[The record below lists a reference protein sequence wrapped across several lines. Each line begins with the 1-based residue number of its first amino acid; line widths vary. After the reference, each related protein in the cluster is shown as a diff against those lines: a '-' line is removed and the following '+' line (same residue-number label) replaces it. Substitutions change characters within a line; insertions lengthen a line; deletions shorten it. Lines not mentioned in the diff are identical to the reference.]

1 MCSAEMISEI
11 PKLSHEARWE
21 IMRFLIE
28 AETESA
34 ILAEN
39 DRRALERFQALDQ
52 MESAD
57 QKNGSR

>member
-1 MCSAEMISEI
+1 
-11 PKLSHEARWE
+11 
-21 IMRFLIE
+21 MRFLIE
-28 AETESA
+28 AVTESA

-57 QKNGSR
+57 EKNGSR